1 MRHLAVSAV
10 GGDRPGMVAAL
21 TSALAELGCNLE
33 DTSMTVLRGRFAMVL
48 VVAGPDAVDAGA
60 IQRALESRAAPLGMA
75 VWVQEVDE
83 AVPEEIEGERWV
95 VSVHGADR
103 TGIVSAL
110 SAALAEAGANIHD
123 LATRLVG
130 SDTVPYYA
138 MLMEVVVPGGV
149 DASDLSARLS
159 AVGARLGVSVSMSP
173 SSADVL

>member
-10 GGDRPGMVAAL
+10 GGDRPGIVAGL

-33 DTSMTVLRGRFAMVL
+33 DTSMTVLRGRFAMIL
-48 VVAGPDAVDAGA
+48 VVAGPDALDASA
-60 IQRALESRAAPLGMA
+60 IHRALESPADELGMA
-75 VWVQEVDE
+75 VWVHEVDE
-83 AVPEEIEGERWV
+83 AVPREVEGDRWA

-110 SAALAEAGANIHD
+110 SVALAEAGVNIHD

-130 SDTVPYYA
+130 SDQGSYYA
-138 MLMEVVVPGGV
+138 MLMEVVVPSGV
-149 DASDLSARLS
+149 DASDVSSRLS
-159 AVGARLGVSVSMSP
+159 AVGAHLGVSVSMSP